1 MDRELIENEQFK
13 LFVESAEKMSEKR
26 MINNN
31 FVLTLN
37 TAYIGFLV
45 TIDKKILILYIL
57 GIILC
62 VVWLIMNFNY
72 RERNKIKFEIINEY
86 ESKHNQ
92 FYIKEYAKTK
102 KMLNLNF
109 FENVIIFIF
118 VIVYILTYIFDL
130 V

>member
-31 FVLTLN
+31 FLLTLN